1 MNIDP
6 NWITSI
12 LLFVIGAFLIAICVL
27 ALLLIESKRAKARIE
42 ATLETSVARHKV
54 LLQEHR
60 AEIEVIE
67 DQHQVQLAKLAMTHS
82 QELDGMRGILA
93 ISDLDRDEAL
103 RNTDAAKRHAALL
116 RNQLDEIH
124 VFLES
129 CSAGTDETSMAIRH
143 RLFQIHSEAC

>member
-42 ATLETSVARHKV
+42 ATLETSVARHKA

-93 ISDLDRDEAL
+93 ISDVD
-103 RNTDAAKRHAALL
+103 
-116 RNQLDEIH
+116 
-124 VFLES
+124 
-129 CSAGTDETSMAIRH
+129 
-143 RLFQIHSEAC
+143 